1 MSIYYDIYNRV
12 FLTSGVI
19 PDNQIGFHIP
29 LGNLN
34 TNLGIFC
41 ANNFDTNSLLI
52 SRSDYQYDAFIPQEI
67 TVLSLLIE
75 PKFFQSYTDQIK
87 QVSLDKLI
95 KKNVSHL
102 KVAPG
107 RFMSFKKFLKN
118 LCTEIE
124 FNCQAVGAN
133 KRTLRHGFKAIFG
146 LSPKQYLRIHRLN
159 LAHRQLLRGNSTTK
173 SVTDIAFDSGFWH
186 LGRFSR
192 DYKEL
197 FEELPVETLRKEVN
211 FQQPLIFPEFPRY
224 RQKD

>member
-1 MSIYYDIYNRV
+1 MR
-12 FLTSGVI
+12 F
-19 PDNQIGFHIP
+19 GFHIP
-29 LGNLN
+29 LGTLT

-87 QVSLDKLI
+87 HVSLDKLI

-124 FNCQAVGAN
+124 LNYQALAN
-133 KRTLRHGFKAIFG
+133 TP
-146 LSPKQYLRIHRLN
+146 S
-159 LAHRQLLRGNSTTK
+159 RQE
-173 SVTDIAFDSGFWH
+173 IIQ
-186 LGRFSR
+186 
-192 DYKEL
+192 
-197 FEELPVETLRKEVN
+197 ETLLGQLTEILSRSKTEIIPRKKKE
-211 FQQPLIFPEFPRY
+211 Y
-224 RQKD
+224 KKDEQSCELS